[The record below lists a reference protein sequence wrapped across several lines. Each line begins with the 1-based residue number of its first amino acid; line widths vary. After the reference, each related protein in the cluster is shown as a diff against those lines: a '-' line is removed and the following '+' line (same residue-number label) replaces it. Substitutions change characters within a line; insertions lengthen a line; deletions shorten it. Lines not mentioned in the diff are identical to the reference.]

1 MGQYINE
8 NIEYIERIRYRIK
21 EFLFSVHN
29 SKTRLKEVISNLE
42 DSESVFNSILLYTY
56 LNTNTRPRSDFV
68 SPRSMTSTVS
78 TPMGGRTPSPP
89 IRTRP
94 MSPCPMSPCPLP
106 GPVSQS
112 PTPASDCRGS
122 MFSPATAAEKVNMIS
137 DAFSSLVS
145 NSKLIDIYEDE
156 VRQMIRNRIFSD
168 TGTIA
173 ARELQQ
179 IYDLINFYKSIC
191 DNVET
196 RIKELT
202 NKIFSD
208 KRQTETDRDDC
219 DCDCGT
225 AALQR
230 QKIYELIN
238 CYQTISDKINTRIKE
253 LKNCIKFLS
262 VRRQTD
268 RDGCDGPAHGGES
281 QTETDRDGPAPGGER
296 QQIKDKFIFLPPSKM
311 FEEENSR
318 GHPSPPPIYPG
329 GPGPGTT

>member
-56 LNTNTRPRSDFV
+56 PNTNPRPRSDLV

-94 MSPCPMSPCPLP
+94 MSPCPLP

-112 PTPASDCRGS
+112 PTPASDCRGL
-122 MFSPATAAEKVNMIS
+122 MFSPATA
-137 DAFSSLVS
+137 
-145 NSKLIDIYEDE
+145 YEDE
-156 VRQMIRNRIFSD
+156 VRQMISLSSLSLVNLGWPRTD

-202 NKIFSD
+202 NSYKIFSD
-208 KRQTETDRDDC
+208 KRQTEVDRD
-219 DCDCGT
+219 DCGT